1 MKRKPKR
8 KKRNLILL
16 PAIVAVLC
24 AAYLI
29 FPSGT
34 STTVMKGHSMEPAIR
49 DGQVLTI
56 DLNYYNR
63 NPIRRGDII
72 QYKLMSVSEPLIG
85 RVIALPGDGVEI
97 NDGRIAINGTPLTGY
112 NLTEGEARIISKPLD
127 AYGGVP
133 PGSILVLTDNHAS
146 GADSGRF
153 GFIPTEYV
161 KGKALLN
168 G

>member
-8 KKRNLILL
+8 KKNLILL
-16 PAIVAVLC
+16 LAIAAVLC
-24 AAYLI
+24 AAYLA

-34 STTVMKGHSMEPAIR
+34 NTIVMKGHYMEPAIR
-49 DGQVLTI
+49 DGQILTI
-56 DLNYYNR
+56 DLNYYSR

-72 QYKLMSVSEPLIG
+72 QYKLMSVNEPLIG
-85 RVIALPGDGVEI
+85 RVIALPGDAVEI
-97 NDGRIAINGTPLTGY
+97 NDGQIAINGTPITGY
-112 NLTEGEARIISKPLD
+112 NLTEGEARIISKPLE
-127 AYGGVP
+127 AYGGIP

-161 KGKALLN
+161 KGKVLLN